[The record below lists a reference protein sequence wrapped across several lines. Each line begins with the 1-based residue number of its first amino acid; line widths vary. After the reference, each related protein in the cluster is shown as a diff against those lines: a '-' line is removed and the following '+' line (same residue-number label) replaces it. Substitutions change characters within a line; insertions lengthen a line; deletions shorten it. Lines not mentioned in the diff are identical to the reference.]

1 MKYIVF
7 ILLLGSFHLFAQE
20 KIDFDGQISLISSFS
35 SDNELNSFIGTRY
48 IPELSYKIPIDSLQY
63 IDFEASINLS
73 ASTLFHPFD
82 TTNTDA
88 NINPYRLWAR
98 YVGKQYEVRVGLQKI
113 DFGSATLLRPIQW
126 FNQIDPRDPLQLTN
140 GVYGALGR
148 YYFQN
153 NTNIWLWVLYGNEKS
168 RGFDAIQTNKKIPE
182 VGGRFQCPIPKG
194 EIALSYHHRT
204 ANSTHI
210 SYLPQYEKISENRIG
225 IDGKWDVT
233 VGLWFEAT
241 HSHKAKNI
249 GQLTNQTL
257 LNIGTDYTFGIGNG
271 INIIAEHLLISFD
284 EKAFNFQSP
293 NNISAITLSYPLGF
307 FDKIS
312 SVFYYNW
319 TGKSFTAFLNY
330 EHQFKKIIGYLMLYY
345 NPAIQ
350 QGIQQNDFVN
360 NFVGP
365 GIRLMLVYDH

>member
-210 SYLPQYEKISENRIG
+210 SYLPQHEKISENRIG